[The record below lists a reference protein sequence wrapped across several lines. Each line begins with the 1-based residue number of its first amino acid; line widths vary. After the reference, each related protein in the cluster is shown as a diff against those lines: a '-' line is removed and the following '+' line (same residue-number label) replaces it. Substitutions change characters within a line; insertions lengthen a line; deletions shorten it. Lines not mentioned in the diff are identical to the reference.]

1 MKIHSGVF
9 KVKFCV
15 DSVDYVLIMSSMG
28 DNIVFHEGPINLGPS
43 PIYRLQ
49 FFVSI
54 VELRQKS
61 VFRKCNNGKY
71 MCNFVIGL

>member
-1 MKIHSGVF
+1 M
-9 KVKFCV
+9 
-15 DSVDYVLIMSSMG
+15 DYVFIMSLMG
-28 DNIVFHEGPINLGPS
+28 HNIVFHEGPINLGLS

-54 VELRQKS
+54 VELRQKY
-61 VFRKCNNGKY
+61 VFRKCSNGKY